1 MTHIEALSAQSRY
14 LNQCC
19 NIVNCTLGNKLRWNF
34 NGNSNISIHKNA
46 FGNVVC
52 EIVVFF
58 VSASMCFKSR
68 NMPYL
73 QCLGTDFY
81 MLSIISYISTGAKS
95 TPSLPSNKDSSW
107 AVTVQCHRLICC
119 FVNWLLINHRHL
131 TLLASFDW
139 PFYTQWSE
147 GQRCRGRIYETI
159 NHVSCMDL
167 LSHCQHQIHYPNT
180 HDTCNLPRQ
189 RYTIYF
195 HATFWHQFASR
206 VKNIMDTLSAVLA
219 LSAWLA
225 FCEVNPPERCTPL
238 TKGQQ
243 RGLWCFLWC

>member
-1 MTHIEALSAQSRY
+1 
-14 LNQCC
+14 
-19 NIVNCTLGNKLRWNF
+19 
-34 NGNSNISIHKNA
+34 
-46 FGNVVC
+46 
-52 EIVVFF
+52 
-58 VSASMCFKSR
+58 MCFKSR

-81 MLSIISYISTGAKS
+81 MLSIISYISTGAKR
-95 TPSLPSNKDSSW
+95 TLLLPSNKDSSW

-131 TLLASFDW
+131 TLMASFDW

-189 RYTIYF
+189 RYSILYISMQLFGTNLPAAWRTSWTRFQQYWPFPRDWPFVRWI
-195 HATFWHQFASR
+195 H
-206 VKNIMDTLSAVLA
+206 LSAGLPSQRASNAGFDVFFDVGLNKQPKQTDESLVIWDA
-219 LSAWLA
+219 RMLIVTSLWCHGSAWPCWDFLA
-225 FCEVNPPERCTPL
+225 NV
-238 TKGQQ
+238 KA
-243 RGLWCFLWC
+243 